1 MRILITGGNGFIGHH
16 IVKRF
21 LKEGYEVVV
30 LVREKSNLENLK
42 DCNVEYHYGDIR
54 DYESIEEAFKNVQGL
69 VHVSALAKDW
79 GNYKDFY
86 ETNVVGVI
94 NVLKLSKKY
103 NLKKIV
109 LTGTNSVYG
118 EENSELVKNE
128 KSPMSS
134 HYKYFGDKII
144 PCKMNYYRDSKKAGK
159 VEAIKYA
166 KENKL
171 TITFV
176 EPVWVYGE
184 GELTGGFYEYIKSAK
199 EKIPFLPGS
208 SKNNFHIIY
217 AKDLAEIFYRAFE
230 KQSIGIESYLAG
242 NVKVDKMD
250 EIYKK
255 FCIEANVNKP
265 KNLPKFIAYPIGFLL
280 ELLYTIFR
288 MKNPPVLT
296 RARVNMFYDNIEY
309 SVDKLKDELDYIEF
323 TPLELGIKQ
332 TVQWYKENG
341 YL

>member
-16 IVKRF
+16 IVKKF

-30 LVREKSNLENLK
+30 LVRENSNLENLK
-42 DCNVEYHYGDIR
+42 NCNVEYYYGDIR
-54 DYESIEEAFKNVQGL
+54 NYESIEEVFKSVEGL

-79 GNYKDFY
+79 GNYRDFY
-86 ETNVVGVI
+86 ETNVVGVL

-118 EENSELVKNE
+118 EENSELVKDE
-128 KSPMSS
+128 KSPLDS
-134 HYKYFGDKII
+134 HYKYFGDKIF
-144 PCKMNYYRDSKKAGK
+144 PCKMNYYRDSKKEGK
-159 VEAIKYA
+159 VEAVKYA
-166 KENKL
+166 KENKM

-208 SKNNFHIIY
+208 SKNSFHVIY
-217 AKDLAEIFYRAFE
+217 VKDLAEIFFRAFE
-230 KQSIGIESYLAG
+230 KQSIGIESYLVG
-242 NVKVDKMD
+242 NDKADKMD

-309 SVDKLKDELDYIEF
+309 SVDKLKDKLDYIEF

-332 TVQWYKENG
+332 TVKWYKEND